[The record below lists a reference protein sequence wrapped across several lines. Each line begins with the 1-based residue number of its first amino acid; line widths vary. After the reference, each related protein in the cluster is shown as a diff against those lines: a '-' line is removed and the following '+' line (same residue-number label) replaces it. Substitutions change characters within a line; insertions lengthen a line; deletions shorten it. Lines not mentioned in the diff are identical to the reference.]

1 MPVSLNLGTLQQIF
15 LAVTTLLGAFL
26 AALWV
31 SLVFWV
37 ARDFRAR
44 SADRLMRIL
53 AALIVLVLGPAGLAV
68 YLVLRPPRTLDEV
81 YQHTLEEEALLAQV
95 EDKPVCPGC
104 GGRTQPDWQLCPTCH
119 TRLRK
124 PCARCGRLMELPWKV
139 CPACGTPAP
148 GVRAENTLVEEDKP
162 AQQARG

>member
-1 MPVSLNLGTLQQIF
+1 MPFSFNLGSLQPIF
-15 LAVTTLLGAFL
+15 LALATLLGAFV
-26 AALWV
+26 AALWL

-37 ARDFRAR
+37 ARDFRSR

-53 AALIVLVLGPAGLAV
+53 AALLALVLGPPGLVV
-68 YLVLRPPRTLDEV
+68 YLILRPQRTLDEA
-81 YQHTLEEEALLAQV
+81 YQHSLEEEALLAQV
-95 EDKPVCPGC
+95 EEKPVCPGC

-139 CPACGTPAP
+139 CPSCGTPAP
-148 GVRAENTLVEEDKP
+148 GVRTDMPVPEEDRT
-162 AQQARG
+162 A